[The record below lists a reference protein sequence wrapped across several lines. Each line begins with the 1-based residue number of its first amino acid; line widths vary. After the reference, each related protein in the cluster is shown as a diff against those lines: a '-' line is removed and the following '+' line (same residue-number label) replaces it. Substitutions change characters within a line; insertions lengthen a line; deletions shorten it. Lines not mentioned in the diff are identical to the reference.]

1 MFSGLMPALVT
12 PFDEAGE
19 IDLAAAEAV
28 IDRHVAAGVSGVVAL
43 GSTGEFSHLTTSER
57 LRFAEEVVGLAAGR
71 VPVIIGTGAS
81 GTREALSI
89 ARHAAESGADAVV
102 TVSPFYWT
110 VGEEALF
117 RHFAAIAEAVSIPTL
132 VYNFPMLTGID
143 LSPALV
149 GRLAEECPNVVGIKD
164 TVLKYIHTVHVIQAV
179 KEVRPEF
186 AVLSGFED
194 QILPNLLAGGDGS
207 ICGLANVAPEL
218 FVNLVEAAQSG
229 DFERATDLHRRVL
242 RLMDLGA
249 LSDPPIGAIKAAM
262 AKLGVKISPHVRGPA
277 LPAPPESEAAIETL
291 LRETGLLTVS
301 GEA

>member
-28 IDRHVAAGVSGVVAL
+28 IDRHVAAGVNGIVAL
-43 GSTGEFSHLTTSER
+43 GSTGEFSHLTTAER
-57 LRFAEEVVGLAAGR
+57 LGFAEEVVGLVAGR
-71 VPVIIGTGAS
+71 VPAIIGTGAS
-81 GTREALSI
+81 GTREAVSI
-89 ARHAAESGADAVV
+89 ARHAEEAGADAVV

-117 RHFAAIAEAVSIPTL
+117 RHFATIAEAVSIPTL

-164 TVLKYIHTVHVIQAV
+164 TVLEYIHTVQVIHTV
-179 KEVRPEF
+179 KQVRPEF

-207 ICGLANVAPEL
+207 ICGLSNVAPEL
-218 FVNLVEAAQSG
+218 FVNLVEAARSG

-242 RLMDLGA
+242 RLMDLGTA
-249 LSDPPIGAIKAAM
+249 SDPPIGAFKSAM
-262 AKLGVKISPHVRGPA
+262 AKLGVRISPHVRGPA
-277 LPAPPESEAAIETL
+277 LPAPPESDTAIEQI
-291 LRETGLLTVS
+291 LRETGLLAVS

>member
-12 PFDEAGE
+12 PFDETGE

-28 IDRHVAAGVSGVVAL
+28 IERNVAAGVSGVVAL
-43 GSTGEFSHLTTSER
+43 GSTGEFPHLTTSER
-57 LRFAEEVVGLAAGR
+57 LRFAEEVVGLVAGR
-71 VPVIIGTGAS
+71 VPVIIGAGAG
-81 GTREALSI
+81 GTREAVSI
-89 ARHAAESGADAVV
+89 ARHAEEAGANAVV

-117 RHFAAIAEAVSIPTL
+117 RHFATIAEAVSVPTL

-164 TVLKYIHTVHVIQAV
+164 TVTEYIHTVQVIHAV

-207 ICGLANVAPEL
+207 ICGLSNVAPEL
-218 FVNLVEAAQSG
+218 FVNLVDAGGSG

-262 AKLGVKISPHVRGPA
+262 AKLGVSLAPHVRGPA
-277 LPAPPESEAAIETL
+277 LPAPPESDAAIEDIL
-291 LRETGLLTVS
+291 GETGLLTVS
-301 GEA
+301 REA

>member
-12 PFDEAGE
+12 PFDDEGN

-28 IDRHVAAGVSGVVAL
+28 IDRHVAAGVNGIVAL
-43 GSTGEFSHLTTSER
+43 GSTGEFSHLETPER
-57 LRFAEEVVGLAAGR
+57 QRFAEEVVGLIAGR
-71 VPVIIGTGAS
+71 VPAIIGTGAS
-81 GTREALSI
+81 GTREAVSI
-89 ARHAAESGADAVV
+89 ARHAEEAGADAVV
-102 TVSPFYWT
+102 TVSPFYWV

-117 RHFAAIAEAVSIPTL
+117 RHFATIAEAVSIPTL
-132 VYNFPMLTGID
+132 IYNFPMLTGID

-149 GRLAEECPNVVGIKD
+149 GRLAEECPNVVGVKD
-164 TVLKYIHTVHVIQAV
+164 TVLEYIHTVRVIRAV
-179 KEVRPEF
+179 KEVRLEF

-207 ICGLANVAPEL
+207 ICGLSNVAPEL
-218 FVNLVEAAQSG
+218 FVDLVDAARSG

-249 LSDPPIGAIKAAM
+249 LSDPPIGAIKVAM
-262 AKLGVKISPHVRGPA
+262 GKLGVEISPHVRGPA
-277 LPAPPESEAAIETL
+277 TPAPPESDAGITEI
-291 LRETGLLTVS
+291 LRETGLLAVS